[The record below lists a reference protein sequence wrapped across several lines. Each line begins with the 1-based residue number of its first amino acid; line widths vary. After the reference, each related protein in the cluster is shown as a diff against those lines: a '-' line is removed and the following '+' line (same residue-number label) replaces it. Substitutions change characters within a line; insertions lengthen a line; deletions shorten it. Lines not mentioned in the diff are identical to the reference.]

1 MPAVEELKQRLA
13 RSLKRREIEAAL
25 EALRDLERME
35 PRNASW
41 PRRAARLLR
50 AMRDPSAELGALHRA
65 LELQIDQVLVLD
77 AIASCRAILEIAP
90 GDPRALECLDLLD
103 PDLDG
108 PDGARDTRT
117 DTPAPAVSR
126 ADRQRGES
134 DAPLDSLLL
143 KELVPGA
150 RAIQVGDAKPGG
162 VNEIPVDPGP
172 NGDGEGDDPVDLH
185 LEAYPSSQALRDVAA
200 AQAMSLPRSARSPK
214 AGRASGHASEAS
226 RRGSSLRNELA
237 NIPLFGDL
245 DPASLHTLIR
255 NVRIVGLD
263 AGEVL
268 FRQGDPANSL
278 YVIVDGAVVPIAEG
292 ERRRKLAV
300 LERGAFFGEIG
311 LLTKQPRNA
320 TIEALVETRLLA
332 IDRRLMWELIGRVPS
347 VAKGLLRFLR
357 ARLIDRQ
364 IRTHLFFA
372 AFAHAERDAV
382 ARQFRI
388 FEVDD
393 GTRIVAQGRPPEGLF
408 VVLAGS
414 LERVDRKRAKTL
426 AELVPGDVFGGL
438 SLLAGEPATSDVV
451 ARGKCWLVVLGEGR
465 LRRIVAANPRLE
477 RILQRLA
484 KEERIGVR
492 TPSAVAL

>member
-1 MPAVEELKQRLA
+1 MPAVDELKQRLA
-13 RSLKRREIEAAL
+13 RSLKRRELELAL
-25 EALRDLERME
+25 GALAELERLE
-35 PRNASW
+35 PHNASW

-50 AMRDPSAELGALHRA
+50 ATRDERAELAALHRA
-65 LELQIDQVLVLD
+65 LELQVDQALALD
-77 AIASCRAILEIAP
+77 AIASCRAILEISP
-90 GDPRALECLDLLD
+90 EDPRALECLDLLD
-103 PDLDG
+103 PELDG
-108 PDGARDTRT
+108 AHDSEATLPDAAFAR
-117 DTPAPAVSR
+117 AN
-126 ADRQRGES
+126 RQRGRS
-134 DAPLDSLLL
+134 DSPLDSLLL
-143 KELVPGA
+143 KEVVPGA
-150 RAIQVGDAKPGG
+150 RSVQVGDAKPGG
-162 VNEIPVDPGP
+162 VNEIPVDRVSASHA
-172 NGDGEGDDPVDLH
+172 DEPVDLH
-185 LEAYPSSQALRDVAA
+185 LEAWPSPQALRDIAA
-200 AQAMSLPRSARSPK
+200 AQAASLPLSARSAS
-214 AGRASGHASEAS
+214 AGPRASLRSSPAAS
-226 RRGSSLRNELA
+226 RGSSLRNELA

-255 NVRIVGLD
+255 NVRVVSLD

-268 FRQGDPANSL
+268 FRQGDPASSL
-278 YVIVDGAVVPIAEG
+278 YVVVDGAVVPIAEG

-364 IRTHLFFA
+364 IRTNLFFA

-388 FEVDD
+388 FEVED
-393 GTRIVAQGRPPEGLF
+393 GTRIVAQGKPPEGLF

-414 LERVDRKRAKTL
+414 LEVVDRRRAKTL
-426 AELVPGDVFGGL
+426 AELGPGDVFGGL
-438 SLLAGEPATSDVV
+438 SLLAGEPAASDIV

-465 LRRIVAANPRLE
+465 LRRIVEANPRLE
-477 RILQRLA
+477 RILLRLA
-484 KEERIGVR
+484 KEGGIGTGSQVV
-492 TPSAVAL
+492 SAG

>member
-13 RSLKRREIEAAL
+13 RSLKRRELDSAL
-25 EALRDLERME
+25 GTLFELERME

-50 AMRDPSAELGALHRA
+50 ATRDESAELAALHRA
-65 LELQIDQVLVLD
+65 LELQIDQALALD
-77 AIASCRAILEIAP
+77 AIASCRAILEISP
-90 GDPRALECLDLLD
+90 EDPRALECLDLLD
-103 PDLDG
+103 PDLDE
-108 PDGARDTRT
+108 ARDTGT
-117 DTPAPAVSR
+117 DTPDSALSGAN
-126 ADRQRGES
+126 RQRGES

-143 KELVPGA
+143 KEVVPGA
-150 RAIQVGDAKPGG
+150 RALQVGDATPGG
-162 VNEIPVDPGP
+162 VNEIPVDPDP
-172 NGDGEGDDPVDLH
+172 ARDADEPVDLH
-185 LEAYPSSQALRDVAA
+185 LEACPSSQALRDVAA
-200 AQAMSLPRSARSPK
+200 AQAASLPHSARPPTARPVPS
-214 AGRASGHASEAS
+214 RSSQVS

-237 NIPLFGDL
+237 HIPLFGDL

-255 NVRIVGLD
+255 NIRIVGLG

-278 YVIVDGAVVPIAEG
+278 YVVVEGAVVPIAEG

-311 LLTKQPRNA
+311 LLTKQSRNA

-332 IDRRLMWELIGRVPS
+332 IDRRLVWELIGRVPS

-388 FEVDD
+388 FEVGD
-393 GTRIVAQGRPPEGLF
+393 GTRIVVQGRPPEGLF

-414 LERVDRKRAKTL
+414 LSMVDRKRAKTL
-426 AELVPGDVFGGL
+426 AELAPGDVFGGL

-465 LRRIVAANPRLE
+465 LRRIVEANPRLE

-484 KEERIGVR
+484 KEGGIGAS
-492 TPSAVAL
+492 TPSVVAF

>member
-13 RSLKRREIEAAL
+13 RHLKRRELEAAL
-25 EALRDLERME
+25 GVLFELERKE

-50 AMRDPSAELGALHRA
+50 ATRDEQAELAALHRA
-65 LELQIDQVLVLD
+65 LELQVDQALALD
-77 AIASCRAILEIAP
+77 AIASCRAILEVSQ

-108 PDGARDTRT
+108 ARHTDAAPPDSSF
-117 DTPAPAVSR
+117 SR
-126 ADRQRGES
+126 ANRRRRES
-134 DAPLDSLLL
+134 DAPFEALLL
-143 KELVPGA
+143 KEVVPGA
-150 RAIQVGDAKPGG
+150 RAVQFGEAKPGG
-162 VNEIPVDPGP
+162 VNEIPVDPDP
-172 NGDGEGDDPVDLH
+172 VGDADDLVDLH
-185 LEAYPSSQALRDVAA
+185 LEAVEAAPSPQALQDVAA
-200 AQAMSLPRSARSPK
+200 AQAASLPRAARP
-214 AGRASGHASEAS
+214 AIGGPRASTRSSQAGS
-226 RRGSSLRNELA
+226 RGSSLRNELA

-255 NVRIVGLD
+255 TVRIVSLD

-278 YVIVDGAVVPIAEG
+278 YVVVDGAVVPIAEG

-332 IDRRLMWELIGRVPS
+332 IDRRLMWDLIGRVPS

-364 IRTHLFFA
+364 IRTNLFFA

-393 GTRIVAQGRPPEGLF
+393 GTRIVAQGRPLEGLF

-414 LERVDRKRAKTL
+414 LAMVDRSRAKTL
-426 AELVPGDVFGGL
+426 AELTPGDVFGGL
-438 SLLAGEPATSDVV
+438 SLLAGDPAPSDVV
-451 ARGKCWLVVLGEGR
+451 AQGKCWLVVLGEGR
-465 LRRIVAANPRLE
+465 LRRIVDANPRLE
-477 RILQRLA
+477 RILRRLA
-484 KEERIGVR
+484 KQGGI
-492 TPSAVAL
+492 AVGNQSVPAL